1 MNVTPNSNRLHIT
14 LYGRRNSGKS
24 SLLNALTGQEA
35 AVVSPV
41 AGTTTDPVGR
51 AMEIMG
57 LGPCLLTDTPG
68 FDDEG
73 QLGGLRTRETR
84 LTLERADVAMMVCT
98 PTGDYSG
105 ELQWAELLRDR
116 GIPVLWVL
124 NKVDLVHDPCQASSR
139 LEEACGQRPVEVSAL
154 RRWGIDRLLEA
165 LRSFAC
171 EAVADEVD
179 IVRHL
184 VAEGDTV
191 LLVMPQDPQA
201 PRGRLILPQ
210 VQTLRELLDA
220 RCLALCCTVEGMRQA
235 LSSLSVPPK
244 LIVTDSQAFAEVK
257 ACKPPESRLT
267 SFSVL
272 FARHKG
278 DIGYYMASARRI
290 DELGPA
296 SHVLI
301 AEACTHAPAS
311 EDIGRV
317 KLPRLLRQRAGGELS
332 VTVVAGKDFP
342 DDLSPYDLVIH
353 CGACMFNRRHVL
365 NRIAQAR
372 RQGVPMT
379 NYGIAIAYM
388 KGILD
393 EVCV

>member
-1 MNVTPNSNRLHIT
+1 MSLPIPIVCTVT

-171 EAVADEVD
+171 EAVAERS
-179 IVRHL
+179 RHCAPPRCGG
-184 VAEGDTV
+184 VTPCCSSC
-191 LLVMPQDPQA
+191 PQDPQA

-257 ACKPPESRLT
+257 ACKPPESR
-267 SFSVL
+267 
-272 FARHKG
+272 A
-278 DIGYYMASARRI
+278 
-290 DELGPA
+290 
-296 SHVLI
+296 
-301 AEACTHAPAS
+301 
-311 EDIGRV
+311 
-317 KLPRLLRQRAGGELS
+317 
-332 VTVVAGKDFP
+332 
-342 DDLSPYDLVIH
+342 DLVL
-353 CGACMFNRRHVL
+353 CALC
-365 NRIAQAR
+365 
-372 RQGVPMT
+372 PP
-379 NYGIAIAYM
+379 
-388 KGILD
+388 
-393 EVCV
+393 